1 MQRISWVFWG
11 FGGSGYGISGCY
23 HPALKVSS
31 RFHGDIDHRQ
41 APSDHFKDGRS
52 VKSLVEDLYCKRVAV
67 DADFLVLDG
76 TWWGLGWC
84 KIWADPAAEGAVGC
98 SLDLANWLVRLEV
111 VQNPGSTKPL

>member
-1 MQRISWVFWG
+1 MG
-11 FGGSGYGISGCY
+11 FQDSRCY

-67 DADFLVLDG
+67 DADFLVLDVVG
-76 TWWGLGWC
+76 AGL
-84 KIWADPAAEGAVGC
+84 V
-98 SLDLANWLVRLEV
+98 
-111 VQNPGSTKPL
+111 